1 LLELVASVAGSKLAI
16 NLNELLGGPAGAESL
31 IIAGRGAALG
41 RALVSAESQ
50 VLNIEGLIYMLQNP
64 KELGEY
70 LAKTK
75 IDRGG
80 VEGFWA
86 NAKRFLISKGFAFPR
101 RTLTGTEETREQLK
115 EDLEFFDPRR
125 DVIDEEG
132 QRRGMLNVPLP
143 PKPMP
148 GVTHL
153 IPIESIPQSEQREAV
168 SQVPPAIET
177 QKVEQVT
184 DSTPEPA
191 PDPIMARVAQRP
203 TNLSSP
209 EPRGIP
215 LDTRRDF
222 ERMEGQLAGVGRVP
236 AQQLGA
242 LTIDQQLDAPLS
254 IKNNNPGNLR
264 MAGQPGAQEGL
275 EGFASFSTPG
285 QGLNALT
292 RQIVL
297 DTQTRGLTLG
307 EFITKYAPP
316 SENDTEGYIRFMEQ
330 KTGISRD
337 RRVPDFLIRDIA
349 RAIVEFEGG
358 KLALRYFFGDEMR
371 AETTPPPVAQAPT
384 PTPTPPPASPP
395 VAARATPQS
404 IQRAARVLG
413 PQDDIGMLAAE
424 MMMRDKPV

>member
-1 LLELVASVAGSKLAI
+1 M
-16 NLNELLGGPAGAESL
+16 
-31 IIAGRGAALG
+31 AA
-41 RALVSAESQ
+41 AQ
-50 VLNIEGLIYMLQNP
+50 VEAMSP
-64 KELGEY
+64 
-70 LAKTK
+70 
-75 IDRGG
+75 
-80 VEGFWA
+80 
-86 NAKRFLISKGFAFPR
+86 
-101 RTLTGTEETREQLK
+101 TEQ
-115 EDLEFFDPRR
+115 
-125 DVIDEEG
+125 
-132 QRRGMLNVPLP
+132 
-143 PKPMP
+143 
-148 GVTHL
+148 
-153 IPIESIPQSEQREAV
+153 
-168 SQVPPAIET
+168 
-177 QKVEQVT
+177 
-184 DSTPEPA
+184 PA
-191 PDPIMARVAQRP
+191 PDPVMARLAQRP
-203 TNLSSP
+203 TNLSLP

-264 MAGQPGAQEGL
+264 MAGQPGAEEGL

-330 KTGISRD
+330 RTG
-337 RRVPDFLIRDIA
+337 VPRNRKVPEFLVRDIA

-371 AETTPPPVAQAPT
+371 AEREEVTPPPVAQAPT
-384 PTPTPPPASPP
+384 PPPTPPP

-404 IQRAARVLG
+404 IQRAARILG
-413 PQDDIGMLAAE
+413 PQDDIGMLASE
-424 MMMRDKPV
+424 MMMRDRPA

>member
-1 LLELVASVAGSKLAI
+1 
-16 NLNELLGGPAGAESL
+16 
-31 IIAGRGAALG
+31 
-41 RALVSAESQ
+41 
-50 VLNIEGLIYMLQNP
+50 
-64 KELGEY
+64 
-70 LAKTK
+70 
-75 IDRGG
+75 
-80 VEGFWA
+80 
-86 NAKRFLISKGFAFPR
+86 
-101 RTLTGTEETREQLK
+101 
-115 EDLEFFDPRR
+115 
-125 DVIDEEG
+125 
-132 QRRGMLNVPLP
+132 
-143 PKPMP
+143 
-148 GVTHL
+148 
-153 IPIESIPQSEQREAV
+153 
-168 SQVPPAIET
+168 
-177 QKVEQVT
+177 
-184 DSTPEPA
+184 
-191 PDPIMARVAQRP
+191 
-203 TNLSSP
+203 
-209 EPRGIP
+209 
-215 LDTRRDF
+215 
-222 ERMEGQLAGVGRVP
+222 MEGQLAGVGRVP